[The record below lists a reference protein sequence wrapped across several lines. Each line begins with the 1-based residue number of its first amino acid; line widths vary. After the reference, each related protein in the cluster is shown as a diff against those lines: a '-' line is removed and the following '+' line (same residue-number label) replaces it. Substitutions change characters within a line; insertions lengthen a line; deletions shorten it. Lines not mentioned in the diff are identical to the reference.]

1 MEGQRQQLCK
11 TKDRL
16 TITQEQIGALKK
28 KLGKAN
34 EAVAQAEQEG
44 YDTGWGKLKKTSRP
58 KFLVSTFLQVWTEA
72 LNQAGVDASSAL
84 RRAENVFYPPA
95 LRVEGPSNSQADVVP
110 KVPEPNKVAPTST
123 LLASTD
129 PSKKADRASTAD
141 KEKEP
146 VKEKA
151 SEPTKLPPA
160 PKDSSKAKGTT

>member
-1 MEGQRQQLCK
+1 MTLGEGNWRKPQGPSYWCLPRILPPSV
-11 TKDRL
+11 DW
-16 TITQEQIGALKK
+16 GAKP
-28 KLGKAN
+28 
-34 EAVAQAEQEG
+34 
-44 YDTGWGKLKKTSRP
+44 SRGGC
-58 KFLVSTFLQVWTEA
+58 F
-72 LNQAGVDASSAL
+72 SAL
-84 RRAENVFYPPA
+84 RRAENVFDPPA

>member
-1 MEGQRQQLCK
+1 MRE
-11 TKDRL
+11 T
-16 TITQEQIGALKK
+16 EENLK
-28 KLGKAN
+28 
-34 EAVAQAEQEG
+34 AQVFGVYRG
-44 YDTGWGKLKKTSRP
+44 Y
-58 KFLVSTFLQVWTEA
+58 FLQVWTEV
-72 LNQAGVDASSAL
+72 LNQPEVDASSAL